1 MKPVKR
7 HDHGEIEVLP
17 RARGFTLLE
26 LLAVIAII
34 AIMAALLLPALS
46 KAKEQAR
53 TALCWSNMRQ
63 VGLGFLMYAD
73 DNRDYLPW
81 PGGLPTRANDNQR
94 YLADWC
100 VGGQLQFP
108 SQIGLGE
115 QDRPG
120 FGFNAEAGSI
130 FSYVSSQP
138 RKTFDPNNK
147 TVHATY
153 RCPSTGRLGEKL
165 RVNFAANG
173 YLDPGRP
180 FGAGLVP
187 AKGVMLSG
195 VSDPARKV
203 MLVNAEPG
211 TMKTCAFIPNNLVTE
226 PLVMHLNRA
235 NIAFL
240 DGHLD
245 KVPQRTVNR
254 MLKTEVDDYFNAG
267 Q

>member
-1 MKPVKR
+1 MKPMKWHR
-7 HDHGEIEVLP
+7 CGEIKAWS
-17 RARGFTLLE
+17 RARGFTLIE

-34 AIMAALLLPALS
+34 AIMAALLIPALS

-53 TALCWSNMRQ
+53 TTLCWSNMRQ

-81 PGGLPTRANDNQR
+81 PGGVPTRANDSQR

-108 SQIGLGE
+108 SQIALAE

-120 FGFNAEAGSI
+120 FGFNAEVGSI

-138 RKTFDPNNK
+138 RQTYDPNNK
-147 TVHATY
+147 AVHGTY

-180 FGAGLVP
+180 FGVGLVP

-195 VSDPARKV
+195 VSDPSRKV
-203 MLVNAEPG
+203 MIVNTEPG
-211 TMKTCAFIPNNLVTE
+211 TMKSCAFIPNNLVTE

-245 KVPQRTVNR
+245 KVPQRTLNR

>member
-1 MKPVKR
+1 MKPVKW
-7 HDHGEIEVLP
+7 HLHGGGQWFP
-17 RARGFTLLE
+17 RTRGFTLIE
-26 LLAVIAII
+26 LLAVIVII
-34 AIMAALLLPALS
+34 AIMAALLIPALS
-46 KAKEQAR
+46 RANEQAR
-53 TALCWSNMRQ
+53 ATLCRSNMRQ

-81 PGGLPTRANDNQR
+81 PGGIPTRANENPR
-94 YLADWC
+94 FLPDWC
-100 VGGQLQFP
+100 VGGQ
-108 SQIGLGE
+108 SQIPAQPALWD
-115 QDRPG
+115 QPG

-138 RKTFDPNNK
+138 RQSFNPNNK
-147 TVHATY
+147 SIHGTY

-180 FGAGLVP
+180 FGIGTVAP
-187 AKGVMLSG
+187 KGVMISA

-203 MLVNAEPG
+203 MLVNTEPG
-211 TMKTCAFIPNNLVTE
+211 TMKSCAFVPNNVVTD
-226 PLVMHLNRA
+226 PLVMHLGRA

-240 DGHLD
+240 DGHLES
-245 KVPQRTVNR
+245 VSQRTINR
-254 MLKTEVDDYFNAG
+254 MLKTDVDEYFNAG